1 MKKLR
6 LFGSKILSDH
16 SGMRIPE
23 IITLDENEDLNKVF
37 VKDGDL
43 LDANSIKSIIPK
55 NQPEI
60 QIDRITNQIIDELF
74 D

>member
-6 LFGSKILSDH
+6 LFGSNILSDH

>member
-60 QIDRITNQIIDELF
+60 
-74 D
+74 